1 MEKHQQS
8 AIIYFEKMKLHIEHA
23 PVANPCEGAPKL
35 EEEHP
40 FLQWVTVLPILCFVS
55 NVFLEGISGRGG
67 GVDSYGNAGCFPS
80 GVCVE
85 NVVVGSVEVRF
96 GVRLISML
104 CIVFAIDFLMVFGC
118 VCWTICVTRCRGVCV
133 GSFLGV
139 VLSVLRFHRWSFYA
153 IDIGFQ
159 GFRNDCWCFFA
170 GDLFFVKCLRY
181 RIVNVR
187 GGCIG
192 CDFVWE
198 LVFCNVDCDDD
209 VRNMLL
215 LAKSFRL
222 DHMDAIIQVR
232 DNGSGSQCGVTVSH
246 DDGECKTMDLQTAD
260 MEDRTNLLA
269 TYCPHQTKTFLSTGC
284 AFGST
289 HVGQTFLE
297 GAHEFRTFKYVKNDA
312 IRVTAMRKF
321 VTSTVCGWLVHARVS
336 PSNGIMSLKRFFSV
350 HSYGAVVQTYR
361 NPQTGS
367 DLVSDV
373 IVGRMR
379 EQPLTRSMDVV
390 FNMKDGYG
398 LDISYR
404 VAWLGVEKARSEVF
418 GDHAMSFDQ
427 LRWYSDVVMEN
438 NPHSYINLDFDE
450 QMGRFVRYFIA
461 FRACINGFNGCRLL
475 PFLDS
480 TFLKGRF
487 NGTLLAAIAK
497 DRNQGLFPVAFA
509 IVDSENS
516 SNWEW
521 FLHHLAE
528 VVDSSRN
535 LTFVSDSNLGLIQ
548 SMPIVFPAAHHAFCL
563 LHLHINLRDQM
574 KYVNANQKVGLMWKL
589 HECTYAPT
597 VTSFNHKIEILK
609 QCSPAVVGNF
619 LQDLHPQHRAN
630 MYFRG
635 RRYGEMWSNAAK
647 SFNNWIREAR
657 HLPVTQLVDA
667 IRGKIME
674 KMLKWKVKS
683 SVWTGELCPK
693 MENPLMSKFKDSR
706 HWIVS
711 QSNNNIFEVR
721 SHPSVLV
728 DIIVAFRNSGKN
740 VYDYIES
747 FYHVV
752 KYRVAYEG
760 SIHPILTV
768 AKPKFTASDYLIVP
782 PIFKTSSRK
791 AQAEKN
797 SIEGRG
803 CSTYSLW
810 SVWQNRS

>member
-1 MEKHQQS
+1 
-8 AIIYFEKMKLHIEHA
+8 MKLHIEHA

-40 FLQWVTVLPILCFVS
+40 FLQW
-55 NVFLEGISGRGG
+55 EGISGRGG

-96 GVRLISML
+96 G
-104 CIVFAIDFLMVFGC
+104 
-118 VCWTICVTRCRGVCV
+118 
-133 GSFLGV
+133 
-139 VLSVLRFHRWSFYA
+139 
-153 IDIGFQ
+153 

-181 RIVNVR
+181 RIVN
-187 GGCIG
+187 GYNK
-192 CDFVWE
+192 FK
-198 LVFCNVDCDDD
+198 VDCDDD

-350 HSYGAVVQTYR
+350 HSYGAVVRTYR

-683 SVWTGELCPK
+683 SVWT
-693 MENPLMSKFKDSR
+693 
-706 HWIVS
+706 V
-711 QSNNNIFEVR
+711 
-721 SHPSVLV
+721 
-728 DIIVAFRNSGKN
+728 VAFRNSGKN